1 MFWREVSSPNGFALT
16 MIAILGLGLGTAFMV
31 ILTVI
36 RHSGR
41 TETEVDELIEEAHR
55 EVHGSGGENAQEE
68 AVPEPASSSA
78 PVAQP
83 WEKEADW
90 WKAKKS

>member
-41 TETEVDELIEEAHR
+41 TDTEVDELIEQAHR
-55 EVHGSGGENAQEE
+55 EVHGSGKED